1 MITPTFRKSKSVR
14 EQIIEILSQEW
25 PLAPKKIYDIIRKER
40 NVTFQAIFK
49 ELRFLI
55 KENVLK
61 KHGNKYMLNIEWLE
75 EIQNRISGIK
85 NKYNSTIPW
94 NVNTIQFNYFES
106 LAEACKFQ
114 IKTGKYFHSL
124 YNKNKVFCSHYFH
137 STWPLII
144 PDKLDSLNK
153 KRRNRKVFCL
163 CAGNTSLDK
172 WCCEQESKF
181 GYFVKPGVPCAS
193 ICDISTYVDFVVE
206 TYIPSTIR
214 DKINKFYK
222 SVDSVDKIN
231 ISKFFEDIMNTKS
244 KILVLVIKNRELA
257 DVINEYTLSHFPEKS
272 F

>member
-25 PLAPKKIYDIIRKER
+25 PLAPK
-40 NVTFQAIFK
+40 
-49 ELRFLI
+49 
-55 KENVLK
+55 K

-172 WCCEQESKF
+172 WC
-181 GYFVKPGVPCAS
+181 
-193 ICDISTYVDFVVE
+193 
-206 TYIPSTIR
+206 
-214 DKINKFYK
+214 
-222 SVDSVDKIN
+222 
-231 ISKFFEDIMNTKS
+231 
-244 KILVLVIKNRELA
+244 
-257 DVINEYTLSHFPEKS
+257 
-272 F
+272 